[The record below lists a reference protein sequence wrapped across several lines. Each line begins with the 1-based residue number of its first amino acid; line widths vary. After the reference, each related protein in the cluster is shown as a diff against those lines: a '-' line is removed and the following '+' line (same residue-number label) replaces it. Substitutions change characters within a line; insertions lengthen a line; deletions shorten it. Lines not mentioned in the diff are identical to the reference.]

1 MFIVFNWV
9 FLFEAYEATSISLA
23 TVVYHT
29 QPFFLVL
36 LGAVFLR
43 ERISAGKL
51 GWLAL
56 AFAGLVLVS
65 GVRPGETAS
74 LKGLGFALAAA
85 VLYALA
91 TFVTKRITGVRPHLI
106 ALVQVLTG
114 LPLLL
119 PFADFGAVGGLGTGW
134 LWLVGLGIVHTGL
147 MYVLM
152 YAAYAKLPTAKI
164 AVLAFTYPAVAMGVD
179 WAVYGHHIGLVQALG
194 VPLIVLASLKVTLS
208 GSAPARVVAPAPRTA
223 GHEPEAASPPP
234 RELREQGERRLPVQR
249 DERPGRQLR
258 RDGDPGQQ
266 SDPEPRGHP
275 ALGRL
280 DRAELH
286 ERRRPLPQLRL
297 EEVAVRA
304 ARLGPHQPRPRQVGG
319 GQARPADQG
328 MVRARH
334 QGQWFGRQHLR
345 LQALVL
351 GVRFHQEA
359 HVVRAL
365 PQCLPGLV
373 AERGPQRQPH
383 RRVAV
388 VEVLQER
395 RQPVG
400 GEGLHRADGDRPRG
414 SAALATAVRASSA
427 SSPIRRAYGRRRSPA
442 SVSRMRLPRRS
453 KSSTPSEDSRERIW
467 PVTLDCA

>member
-1 MFIVFNWV
+1 MRNETRGTVELTLAMALSGTLGVFVVESGASPFEVVFFRCLFGAAALGAYSLVRGFFTGHGFTAGKLGLAALGGVFIVFNWV

-56 AFAGLVLVS
+56 AFVGLVLVS

-91 TFVTKRITGVRPHLI
+91 TFVTKRITGIRPHLI
-106 ALVQVLTG
+106 ALAQVVVG

-119 PFADFGAVGGLGTGW
+119 PFADFGAVGGLGSGW
-134 LWLVGLGIVHTGL
+134 LWLVGLGLIHTGL

-208 GSAPARVVAPAPRTA
+208 GSGSRPSSAPARGAAPAPRTA
-223 GHEPEAASPPP
+223 GHAPEAASP
-234 RELREQGERRLPVQR
+234 
-249 DERPGRQLR
+249 
-258 RDGDPGQQ
+258 
-266 SDPEPRGHP
+266 
-275 ALGRL
+275 AAT
-280 DRAELH
+280 RA
-286 ERRRPLPQLRL
+286 
-297 EEVAVRA
+297 
-304 ARLGPHQPRPRQVGG
+304 G
-319 GQARPADQG
+319 
-328 MVRARH
+328 
-334 QGQWFGRQHLR
+334 
-345 LQALVL
+345 
-351 GVRFHQEA
+351 
-359 HVVRAL
+359 
-365 PQCLPGLV
+365 
-373 AERGPQRQPH
+373 
-383 RRVAV
+383 
-388 VEVLQER
+388 
-395 RQPVG
+395 
-400 GEGLHRADGDRPRG
+400 
-414 SAALATAVRASSA
+414 
-427 SSPIRRAYGRRRSPA
+427 
-442 SVSRMRLPRRS
+442 
-453 KSSTPSEDSRERIW
+453 
-467 PVTLDCA
+467 

>member
-1 MFIVFNWV
+1 MRNETRGTVELTLAMVLSGTLGVFVVESGASPFEVVFFRCLFGAVALGAYSLARGFFTGHGFTGRKLGLAALGGVFIVFNWV

-106 ALVQVLTG
+106 ALVQVVTG

-208 GSAPARVVAPAPRTA
+208 GPAPAPVAAPAPRTDGRA
-223 GHEPEAASPPP
+223 PEAASP
-234 RELREQGERRLPVQR
+234 
-249 DERPGRQLR
+249 
-258 RDGDPGQQ
+258 
-266 SDPEPRGHP
+266 
-275 ALGRL
+275 
-280 DRAELH
+280 
-286 ERRRPLPQLRL
+286 
-297 EEVAVRA
+297 VATR
-304 ARLGPHQPRPRQVGG
+304 VG
-319 GQARPADQG
+319 
-328 MVRARH
+328 
-334 QGQWFGRQHLR
+334 
-345 LQALVL
+345 
-351 GVRFHQEA
+351 
-359 HVVRAL
+359 
-365 PQCLPGLV
+365 
-373 AERGPQRQPH
+373 
-383 RRVAV
+383 
-388 VEVLQER
+388 
-395 RQPVG
+395 
-400 GEGLHRADGDRPRG
+400 
-414 SAALATAVRASSA
+414 
-427 SSPIRRAYGRRRSPA
+427 
-442 SVSRMRLPRRS
+442 
-453 KSSTPSEDSRERIW
+453 
-467 PVTLDCA
+467 

>member
-1 MFIVFNWV
+1 MRNETRGTVELTLAMVLSGTLGVFVVESGASPFEVVFFRCLFGAVALGAYSLARGFFTGHGFTGRKLGLAALGGVFIVFNWV

-91 TFVTKRITGVRPHLI
+91 TFVTKRIAGVRPHLI
-106 ALVQVLTG
+106 ALVQVVTG

-119 PFADFGAVGGLGTGW
+119 PFADFGAVGGPGTGW
-134 LWLVGLGIVHTGL
+134 LWLVGLGIIHTGL

-223 GHEPEAASPPP
+223 GHEREAASP
-234 RELREQGERRLPVQR
+234 
-249 DERPGRQLR
+249 
-258 RDGDPGQQ
+258 
-266 SDPEPRGHP
+266 
-275 ALGRL
+275 AAT
-280 DRAELH
+280 RA
-286 ERRRPLPQLRL
+286 
-297 EEVAVRA
+297 V
-304 ARLGPHQPRPRQVGG
+304 
-319 GQARPADQG
+319 
-328 MVRARH
+328 
-334 QGQWFGRQHLR
+334 
-345 LQALVL
+345 
-351 GVRFHQEA
+351 
-359 HVVRAL
+359 
-365 PQCLPGLV
+365 
-373 AERGPQRQPH
+373 
-383 RRVAV
+383 
-388 VEVLQER
+388 
-395 RQPVG
+395 
-400 GEGLHRADGDRPRG
+400 
-414 SAALATAVRASSA
+414 
-427 SSPIRRAYGRRRSPA
+427 
-442 SVSRMRLPRRS
+442 
-453 KSSTPSEDSRERIW
+453 
-467 PVTLDCA
+467 